1 MKFNVSKLKFYLIII
16 LVCLLTL
23 YYHPFV
29 IDLPNIQITFLAPSI
44 NVVFGLLFIISF
56 DLKNI
61 QKSKVIIKLLTLIL
75 LIVLI
80 LSFANMLFD
89 FNYIGEIRAL
99 IIPIFAIIIGWQY
112 KINENK
118 LLIII
123 YLLIILTLYISL
135 SHVFINVGGF
145 IIDQYKVFH
154 KNTIG
159 VIVSTSIILS
169 LILLLNTNT
178 NKILKIF
185 LLLSIVFLLISLL
198 TFRARTA
205 TLVSI
210 LFLIFI
216 LYKKFS
222 TRNVFFGGL
231 GLIIFIIFLVLI
243 IPDNAKNFVVDSF
256 LQNTGDDITSGR
268 SDINKEAIYFLKDNL
283 LIGNLKN
290 TAKNIEWV
298 HNYPLLK
305 IFEFGLFFSFPI
317 LLMYLYL
324 LFTLIKENLK
334 KDIFN
339 IYNAGFVILLIPFAI
354 SMAEP
359 TFPYGPGTA
368 TIFNFILF
376 GISLRY
382 NYQISKINTISPK
395 QY

>member
-61 QKSKVIIKLLTLIL
+61 QKSKVIIKLLSLIL